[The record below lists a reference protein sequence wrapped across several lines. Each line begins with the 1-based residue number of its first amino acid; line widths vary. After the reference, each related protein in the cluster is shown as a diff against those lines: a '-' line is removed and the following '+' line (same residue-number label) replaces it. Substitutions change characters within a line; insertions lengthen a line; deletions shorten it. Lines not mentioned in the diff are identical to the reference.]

1 VSGALVVVATPI
13 GNLGDL
19 SPRAVEALASVD
31 VVACE
36 DTRRT
41 RGLLTHAGI
50 SGSGR
55 LVAVHAHNETDRA
68 EDLVERMLGGARVAY
83 VSDAGTPGVSD
94 PGARLVAACVE
105 AGIPVE
111 VVPGA
116 SAVLAALV
124 LSGFV
129 ADRFT
134 FEGFLPRK
142 GRERAARLA
151 AIAGDERVQVL
162 YEAPGRV
169 AATLADLAAACGPDR
184 PVAIAR
190 EITKVHEEVVRLPL
204 GAAAARA
211 AAVEPRGEYV
221 IVIGPEEPPEVDVD
235 DGLLVDA
242 VRAAMAEG
250 ASRRD
255 AAATVARAHGV
266 ARRRVYEL
274 ALGADR

>member
-1 VSGALVVVATPI
+1 MSGALVVVATPI

-41 RGLLTHAGI
+41 RGLLSHAGI
-50 SGSGR
+50 PGSGR
-55 LVAVHAHNETDRA
+55 LVAVHAHNEADRA
-68 EDLVERMLGGARVAY
+68 ADLVERMLAGARVAY

-105 AGIPVE
+105 AGVPVE

-116 SAVLAALV
+116 SAVLAAIV

-151 AIAGDERVQVL
+151 VIAADERVQVL

-190 EITKVHEEVVRLPL
+190 EITKLHEEVGRPPL
-204 GAAAARA
+204 GAAATRA
-211 AAVEPRGEYV
+211 AEVEPRGEYV
-221 IVIGPEEPPEVDVD
+221 IVVGPEVAVEIEVD
-235 DGLLVDA
+235 DA
-242 VRAAMAEG
+242 VLVEAVRVAMADG

-255 AAATVARAHGV
+255 AAAAVAQEFGV
-266 ARRRVYEL
+266 AKRRVYEL
-274 ALGADR
+274 ALGTDR

>member
-1 VSGALVVVATPI
+1 MSGALVVVATPI

>member
-1 VSGALVVVATPI
+1 
-13 GNLGDL
+13 
-19 SPRAVEALASVD
+19 
-31 VVACE
+31 
-36 DTRRT
+36 
-41 RGLLTHAGI
+41 
-50 SGSGR
+50 
-55 LVAVHAHNETDRA
+55 
-68 EDLVERMLGGARVAY
+68 
-83 VSDAGTPGVSD
+83 VSD

>member
-1 VSGALVVVATPI
+1 MSGALVVVATPI

-19 SPRAVEALASVD
+19 SPRAVEALSSVD

-50 SGSGR
+50 PGSGR
-55 LVAVHAHNETDRA
+55 LVAVHAHNEVERA
-68 EDLVERMLGGARVAY
+68 EDLVARMREGARVAY

-94 PGARLVAACVE
+94 PGARLVAACV
-105 AGIPVE
+105 AADIPVE

-129 ADRFT
+129 GDRFA
-134 FEGFLPRK
+134 FEGFLPRR

-151 AIAGDERVQVL
+151 AVAADDRIQIL

-169 AATLADLAAACGPDR
+169 AATVADLVDACGPDR
-184 PVAIAR
+184 PVAVAR
-190 EITKVHEEVVRLPL
+190 EITKVHEEVLRLPL
-204 GAAAARA
+204 AAAAA
-211 AAVEPRGEYV
+211 HLASVEARGEYV
-221 IVIGPEEPPEVDVD
+221 IVLGPWAPPEVEVD
-235 DGLLVDA
+235 DAILLAA
-242 VRAAMAEG
+242 VRAAMAAG

-255 AAATVARAHGV
+255 AAAAVAREHGV

-274 ALGADR
+274 ALAADR